1 MTIQE
6 IAVICKQRR
15 LELGLSQR
23 QLADK
28 IKVLRFRISEFE
40 NGKSNL
46 QFDGLSKLLDALDL
60 DISIVTKI

>member
-1 MTIQE
+1 MQE
-6 IAVICKQRR
+6 IAIICKQRR